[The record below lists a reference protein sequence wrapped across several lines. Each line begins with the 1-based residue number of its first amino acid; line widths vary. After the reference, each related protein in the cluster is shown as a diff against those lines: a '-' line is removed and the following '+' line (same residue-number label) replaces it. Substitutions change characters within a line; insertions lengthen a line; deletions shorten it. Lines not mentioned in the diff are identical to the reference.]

1 MTNAFHQGRNNIGM
15 ASASTL
21 CCGTTSSIV
30 SLDFSITS
38 AHGVLE
44 NGRGTYCFTV
54 SAFLFTILPRTYNV
68 CVYLQLSLPWGMDM
82 L

>member
-1 MTNAFHQGRNNIGM
+1 MNNDM

-38 AHGVLE
+38 AYELKIVGGWKWHVQ
-44 NGRGTYCFTV
+44 FTV
-54 SAFLFTILPRTYNV
+54 SVFYVVHFTTSDL
-68 CVYLQLSLPWGMDM
+68 
-82 L
+82 